1 MVTINTS
8 NTLFTTLNADDQ
20 GTENDSSG
28 VENIFAS
35 MFSSMDEKN
44 KSTGD
49 KVDFTKINDVEKLM
63 EQIKK
68 NLLKNPDGS
77 SKGVLD
83 GESKIRWESNVLKIY
98 ETYKSLMTDSLASA
112 EEPTIRF
119 NIDGKLTSALENSN
133 KQTPNVNT
141 IPKPSNLTLPD
152 LYETAETESKEEFIT
167 SFRQFS
173 KGEMQRLQISLNQAR
188 MTVEDP
194 AEDNKKLDAS
204 QNFSKISEIQAFVT
218 EQQKISSQHGKK
230 ESLNGNSK
238 EQAIT
243 IKSLTDH
250 VKSDTISDSN
260 LNASKS
266 GSSSKQI
273 SFENNSQNVQANV
286 ETHLKL
292 LQKNWGKN
300 LAKIIENA
308 VAQGKE
314 KIEISLEPQRLGK
327 MYLTLSVT
335 SNQTTISINTETA
348 AASLVLSGSEERL
361 AQMFESSGLKL
372 SNFQANS
379 NNTNSNKNRSDAQ
392 KQEESKTIKLAKD
405 KEPSSEEAVL
415 VSDDTNGRKIVNLI
429 A

>member
-8 NTLFTTLNADDQ
+8 NTLFTNLNADDQ
-20 GTENDSSG
+20 GAENDSSG
-28 VENIFAS
+28 IENLFAS
-35 MFSSMDEKN
+35 MFSTMDEKN

-49 KVDFTKINDVEKLM
+49 KAAFTKIDDVEKLM

-77 SKGVLD
+77 PKGVLD
-83 GESKIRWESNVLKIY
+83 EESKNRWDSNVLKIY
-98 ETYKSLMTDSLASA
+98 ETYKSLMTDSIASA

-119 NIDGKLTSALENSN
+119 NIDGKLTSGLENSN
-133 KQTPNVNT
+133 KKSTNVNT
-141 IPKPSNLTLPD
+141 MPKPSNLTLSD
-152 LYETAETESKEEFIT
+152 LHEAAETESKEDFIA

-173 KGEMQRLQISLNQAR
+173 KGEMQRLQTSLNQAR
-188 MTVEDP
+188 MKVEDP

-204 QNFSKISEIQAFVT
+204 QKFSKISEIQAFVT
-218 EQQKISSQHGKK
+218 EQQKTPSQQGKK
-230 ESLNGNSK
+230 KSFNENSK

-243 IKSLTDH
+243 VKSLTDH
-250 VKSDTISDSN
+250 MKPDTISDSN
-260 LNASKS
+260 SNASKS

-273 SFENNSQNVQANV
+273 SFENNSQNVQTNIEA
-286 ETHLKL
+286 HLKL

-327 MYLTLSVT
+327 MYLTMSVT

-348 AASLVLSGSEERL
+348 AASLILSGSEERL

-379 NNTNSNKNRSDAQ
+379 NNANSNKNRSDTQ
-392 KQEESKTIKLAKD
+392 KQEESKIIKLAKD